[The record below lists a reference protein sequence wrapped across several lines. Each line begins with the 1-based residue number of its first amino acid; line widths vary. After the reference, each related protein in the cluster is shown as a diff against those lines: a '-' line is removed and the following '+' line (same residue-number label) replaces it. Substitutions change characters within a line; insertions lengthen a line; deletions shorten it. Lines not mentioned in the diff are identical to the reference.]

1 MMTDIMEQI
10 RKVLVEQDI
19 DRLRE
24 FKELTEQEDDDN
36 EDDI

>member
-10 RKVLVEQDI
+10 RKVLAEQDI

-24 FKELTEQEDDDN
+24 FKELTEQEDDGN
-36 EDDI
+36 EDDM